1 MGDWLTQSAPYPERG
16 SALFDLIDR
25 AARRVRLIAFVA
37 GLPTTIA
44 AILAAGGLA
53 IALARSGPS
62 WLVLGTIGLG
72 IVGPTAWLWH
82 NTRQKPAV
90 IDLARRLDWANQTN
104 ELLSSAIATRNASS
118 TMLPEVRRRAELAAR
133 QVSAASIGHLRPA
146 PAGAAGLGAALIF
159 FGLLASLQ
167 VDPGKTVDITQAST
181 DSSPLA
187 TVVPSNREDQ
197 MRSAAQQLRAALD
210 PYALERAETLGRI
223 AETLVEEPITRS
235 AGRALAGGDLD
246 AASAELA
253 KLADAIGELNPSE
266 RAALQAALANAS
278 TRAGSDPLL
287 TQPLQTAVE
296 GLEQHRLR
304 SAAAGLDELA
314 TALAGAAQQMD
325 AQESL
330 QSRLQDLNDQ
340 LDLSDPVAAPG
351 GAPATGG
358 LAPGPGPGLAAPGAG
373 SIARI
378 SAAGVLEIVPLA
390 AESEPAR
397 IERRQLQPG
406 IEQQPDRNPSAGVLG
421 FAQPGPAPR
430 SPRSPEERALLQSYN
445 ADPDAT

>member
-1 MGDWLTQSAPYPERG
+1 MGDWLAQSAPYPERG

-25 AARRVRLIAFVA
+25 AAGRARLIALVA

-44 AILAAGGLA
+44 AMLAAAGLA
-53 IALARSGPS
+53 VALARSGPS
-62 WLVLGTIGLG
+62 WLVPITIGLG
-72 IVGPTAWLWH
+72 IVGPTAWLWYK
-82 NTRQKPAV
+82 TRQKPAA
-90 IDLARRLDWANQTN
+90 IDLARRLDRANQTN
-104 ELLSSAIATRNASS
+104 ELLSSAIAARNASS
-118 TMLPEVRRRAELAAR
+118 TMLAEVRRQAEIAAR
-133 QVSAASIGHLRPA
+133 QLPAASIGHLRPT
-146 PAGAAGLGAALIF
+146 GGAGLGAALVL

-167 VDPGKTVDITQAST
+167 VDPGRSADPIQAPSN
-181 DSSPLA
+181 SSPMA
-187 TVVPSNREDQ
+187 TAVLPNQKDQ
-197 MRSAAQQLRAALD
+197 MRSAAEQLRAALD

-223 AETLVEEPITRS
+223 AETLVKEPITRS

-266 RAALQAALANAS
+266 RAALQAALAGAS
-278 TRAGSDPLL
+278 ARAGSDPLL
-287 TQPLQTAVE
+287 TQPLLSAVE
-296 GLEQHRLR
+296 GLEQHRLG

-314 TALAGAAQQMD
+314 AALTGAAQQMA

-330 QSRLQDLNDQ
+330 QSRLRDLNDQ
-340 LDLSDPVAAPG
+340 LNLSDPVATPGGDPTTGGRAPG
-351 GAPATGG
+351 
-358 LAPGPGPGLAAPGAG
+358 LGPGLAAPGVG

-378 SAAGVLEIVPLA
+378 SAAGVLEIVPLL

-406 IEQQPDRNPSAGVLG
+406 IEKQPDRNPSAGVFG

-430 SPRSPEERALLQSYN
+430 SPNSPEERALLRSYY